1 MRKMGKTVQEESS
14 GTPTGTL
21 STVAICGES
30 WELWQGDL
38 SQQQWDKTGNR
49 TADMHQPAITCQSL
63 QPVVSFSTDVVTLSL
78 FFLTFLKTSIT
89 ISFLFT
95 YSWTSLEHSTDCG
108 SLPKS
113 PSVLRQ
119 GSTAGALPS
128 ASFGGAEGAL
138 CQGLLLGCWILR
150 MFTSGCSFFPTDFV
164 PWIAARSVRILPWL
178 PWNRRIGNW
187 WSRKEFT
194 KSLWTSILTSFNIFQ
209 HISTYL
215 KCTFQ

>member
-78 FFLTFLKTSIT
+78 FF
-89 ISFLFT
+89 
-95 YSWTSLEHSTDCG
+95 D
-108 SLPKS
+108 
-113 PSVLRQ
+113 
-119 GSTAGALPS
+119 
-128 ASFGGAEGAL
+128 
-138 CQGLLLGCWILR
+138 
-150 MFTSGCSFFPTDFV
+150 
-164 PWIAARSVRILPWL
+164 
-178 PWNRRIGNW
+178 
-187 WSRKEFT
+187 
-194 KSLWTSILTSFNIFQ
+194 IFED
-209 HISTYL
+209 
-215 KCTFQ
+215 

>member
-78 FFLTFLKTSIT
+78 FFWHFWRLVLQFPFFSHIRGLPWSIQL
-89 ISFLFT
+89 IADRCQSRRPCCAREAL
-95 YSWTSLEHSTDCG
+95 LEHF
-108 SLPKS
+108 
-113 PSVLRQ
+113 Q
-119 GSTAGALPS
+119 ALPL
-128 ASFGGAEGAL
+128 EVLKVL
-138 CQGLLLGCWILR
+138 CAKVCYLDVGS
-150 MFTSGCSFFPTDFV
+150 SGCSPQDVHHFFQQ
-164 PWIAARSVRILPWL
+164 ILCHEL
-178 PWNRRIGNW
+178 LQG
-187 WSRKEFT
+187 
-194 KSLWTSILTSFNIFQ
+194 Q
-209 HISTYL
+209 
-215 KCTFQ
+215 